1 MSITVLNYE
10 FKWCTRL
17 ASVTIPNGVTYI
29 GYYAFAGC
37 TSLSPVTI
45 PNVVT
50 HIGDS
55 AFYNCT
61 SLASVTI
68 PNGVTHIGDSAF
80 YNCTSLASV
89 TIPNSVTW
97 INLQAY
103 LLLVYRDIIS
113 TPCAQPVRCSPSP
126 VRHSYGSKH
135 CTFGMNHL
143 VSV

>member
-1 MSITVLNYE
+1 M
-10 FKWCTRL
+10 
-17 ASVTIPNGVTYI
+17 TIPNGVTYI

-37 TSLSPVTI
+37 TSLSP
-45 PNVVT
+45 
-50 HIGDS
+50 
-55 AFYNCT
+55 
-61 SLASVTI
+61 VTI

-113 TPCAQPVRCSPSP
+113 TPCAQPVRCSVVVLLLFVIHMGPNI
-126 VRHSYGSKH
+126 V
-135 CTFGMNHL
+135 HL
-143 VSV
+143 V